1 MMGYEYWGH
10 TSICGDGRWTL
21 TKIGDNKP
29 EPIDP
34 CQLPEEFKTKI
45 AMLDLMNYFD
55 NLPCGSNKIYFSR
68 LKLLV
73 YFLFIEVSSARE
85 EGNDGV

>member
-1 MMGYEYWGH
+1 MKYKCWGH
-10 TSICGDGRWTL
+10 ISKYDDGRWIV
-21 TKIGDNKP
+21 TKIGGNKP

-73 YFLFIEVSSARE
+73 YFLFIEVSSAR
-85 EGNDGV
+85 

>member
-1 MMGYEYWGH
+1 MEYKCWGH
-10 TSICGDGRWTL
+10 ISNYGDGSWTV
-21 TKIGDNKP
+21 TKIGDSKP

-55 NLPCGSNKIYFSR
+55 DLPCGSNKIYFSR

-73 YFLFIEVSSARE
+73 YFLFTEVSSARE
-85 EGNDGV
+85 EDE

>member
-1 MMGYEYWGH
+1 MKYKCWGH
-10 TSICGDGRWTL
+10 ITKYDDGSWAV
-21 TKIGDNKP
+21 TKVGDNKP

-45 AMLDLMNYFD
+45 AMMDLMNAFEE
-55 NLPCGSNKIYFSR
+55 LPCGSKKIYFSR

-73 YFLFIEVSSARE
+73 YFLFTEVSSARGE
-85 EGNDGV
+85 